1 MDIYPLCSHN
11 AIEEEEEPQPRHQ
24 DFLPLWARVCRKEVC
39 FYAAP
44 FPGKQEGKLPTKKKS
59 FRSLLL
65 LELGACLKGYDA
77 SSHALNDCRSFWLL
91 VSRAV
96 RERREVSNLG
106 GKGGGVPAC
115 ARGAAIAWSVSRT
128 GSNICRFAITRV
140 KPRSLSFQRWT
151 ALDYGNS

>member
-11 AIEEEEEPQPRHQ
+11 AIEEEEDPQPRHQ

-96 RERREVSNLG
+96 RERREVSNLA
-106 GKGGGVPAC
+106 AC
-115 ARGAAIAWSVSRT
+115 RHAHVELQSDGLSRGPVRT
-128 GSNICRFAITRV
+128 YVG
-140 KPRSLSFQRWT
+140 LQ
-151 ALDYGNS
+151 